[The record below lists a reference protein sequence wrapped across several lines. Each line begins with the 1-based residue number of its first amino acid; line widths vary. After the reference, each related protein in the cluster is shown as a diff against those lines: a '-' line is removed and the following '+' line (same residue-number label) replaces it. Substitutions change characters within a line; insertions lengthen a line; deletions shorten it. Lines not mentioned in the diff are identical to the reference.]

1 MIKIRRILFI
11 RTDRLGDVLMNLPAV
26 HLLRQTYPKCWL
38 TWMVDRSV
46 AGILKGHP
54 DIDEVLEIDGAE
66 LERSAA
72 YRRGLLRQIRSAKFD
87 LAIAS
92 NPHKFFHWML
102 FSAGI
107 RLRVGWRRKWGFL
120 LNRSLPD
127 NKAAQLQHE
136 IDSNLRLAGLVSSK
150 KWDGSWGP
158 LADEETVRRIDSRLA
173 KEIPKDKMVV
183 AIHPGTSNPA
193 KRWDGEKFLE
203 ICQRL
208 ARGGRYAPVL
218 IGGSEETA
226 ISREVVRRCEEPVTD
241 WTGVLSLKELA
252 AFLGLSRVKTL
263 VSCDSG
269 PVHVAWIQ
277 GKPVVALFAK
287 NIRGSDPLRW
297 GPRSPG
303 SIAIHKNIQDITAD
317 EVYAALCGVL

>member
-120 LNRSLPD
+120 LNRSLRRASCA
-127 NKAAQLQHE
+127 N
-136 IDSNLRLAGLVSSK
+136 GL
-150 KWDGSWGP
+150 
-158 LADEETVRRIDSRLA
+158 
-173 KEIPKDKMVV
+173 
-183 AIHPGTSNPA
+183 
-193 KRWDGEKFLE
+193 
-203 ICQRL
+203 
-208 ARGGRYAPVL
+208 
-218 IGGSEETA
+218 
-226 ISREVVRRCEEPVTD
+226 
-241 WTGVLSLKELA
+241 
-252 AFLGLSRVKTL
+252 
-263 VSCDSG
+263 
-269 PVHVAWIQ
+269 
-277 GKPVVALFAK
+277 
-287 NIRGSDPLRW
+287 
-297 GPRSPG
+297 
-303 SIAIHKNIQDITAD
+303 
-317 EVYAALCGVL
+317 